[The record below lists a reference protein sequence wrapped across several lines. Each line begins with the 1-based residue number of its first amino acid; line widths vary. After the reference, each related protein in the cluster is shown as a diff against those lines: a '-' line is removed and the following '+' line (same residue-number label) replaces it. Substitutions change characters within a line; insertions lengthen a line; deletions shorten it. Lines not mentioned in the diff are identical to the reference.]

1 MQARLIIP
9 ALWVPGYRLQL
20 RGSPVYFCMNLQR
33 DVPPFFLLLT
43 TKVRTKTMS
52 NALSSVERQS
62 CVWKPTNVQISHTP
76 PSRCLTFRFGR
87 KKFFFLICLDE
98 MPRSSFAVRSL
109 ESGNYLYLMYY
120 KICNC
125 QSDFIMTPSLKAIF
139 CPRLLSL
146 FFNDFVDIHVPL
158 STPQKAVL
166 PCCCCRRLA
175 NFLCL
180 V

>member
-1 MQARLIIP
+1 MSSQRAGSAGQAHYSCIMGACVSSAASGKPCLFLYEFTKRHL
-9 ALWVPGYRLQL
+9 
-20 RGSPVYFCMNLQR
+20 FF
-33 DVPPFFLLLT
+33 PPFFLILT
-43 TKVRTKTMS
+43 TRVRTKTMS

-62 CVWKPTNVQISHTP
+62 CIWKPTNVQISHTP

-87 KKFFFLICLDE
+87 KNFFFLICLDE

-109 ESGNYLYLMYY
+109 ESGNYLLLMYY

-146 FFNDFVDIHVPL
+146 FFHDFVDINVAL

-166 PCCCCRRLA
+166 LCC
-175 NFLCL
+175 
-180 V
+180 